1 MIYLRHARIHDD
13 AELPAYVVKLALPF
27 PMTFTTPI
35 TILTGE
41 NGKGKSTVL
50 EALASAMGVD
60 TDGGSRYK
68 TQERTSP
75 VPLALT
81 RRNPPDTFFFRGD
94 THLNLARYY
103 ESLGQLPG
111 GREMADL
118 TQMSHGQSIMTLAER
133 RFSAES
139 LIFLDEP
146 EAGLS
151 VLRQLELLG
160 RLGALAEAGAQIIM
174 ATHSPILLAA
184 PEATIISLDDAD
196 TTHFEDTLAV
206 RATRDFLAD
215 PVGIADY
222 MVERFTSDS

>member
-27 PMTFTTPI
+27 PMAFTTPI

-75 VPLALT
+75 IPLALT
-81 RRNPPDTFFFRGD
+81 KRNPPDTFFFRGD
-94 THLNLARYY
+94 AHLNLARYY
-103 ESLGQLPG
+103 ESLGDSSL
-111 GREMADL
+111 ADL
-118 TQMSHGQSIMTLAER
+118 TQMSHGQSIMALAER
-133 RFSAES
+133 RFGAES

-215 PVGIADY
+215 PIGIADY

>member
-1 MIYLRHARIHDD
+1 MIYLRQARIHDD

-27 PMTFTTPI
+27 PMAFTTPI

-50 EALASAMGVD
+50 ESAMGVD
-60 TDGGSRYK
+60 TDGGSRFK

-75 VPLALT
+75 IPLALT
-81 RRNPPDTFFFRGD
+81 KRNPPDTFFFRGD
-94 THLNLARYY
+94 AHLNLARFYA
-103 ESLGQLPG
+103 SIGSLPG
-111 GREMADL
+111 GDGMADL
-118 TQMSHGQSIMTLAER
+118 TQMSHGQSIMALAKR
-133 RFSAES
+133 RFGAES

-196 TTHFEDTLAV
+196 ATHFEDTLAV

>member
-1 MIYLRHARIHDD
+1 
-13 AELPAYVVKLALPF
+13 
-27 PMTFTTPI
+27 
-35 TILTGE
+35 
-41 NGKGKSTVL
+41 
-50 EALASAMGVD
+50 
-60 TDGGSRYK
+60 
-68 TQERTSP
+68 
-75 VPLALT
+75 
-81 RRNPPDTFFFRGD
+81 
-94 THLNLARYY
+94 
-103 ESLGQLPG
+103 
-111 GREMADL
+111 MADL

-133 RFSAES
+133 RFSPES

>member
-27 PMTFTTPI
+27 PMAFTTPI

-75 VPLALT
+75 VPLVLT

-94 THLNLARYY
+94 AHLNLARYY
-103 ESLGQLPG
+103 ESLGDPSL
-111 GREMADL
+111 ADL

-133 RFSAES
+133 RFGAES

>member
-27 PMTFTTPI
+27 PMAFTTPI

-75 VPLALT
+75 VPLVLT

-94 THLNLARYY
+94 AHLNLTRYY
-103 ESLGQLPG
+103 ESLGDPSL
-111 GREMADL
+111 ADL
-118 TQMSHGQSIMTLAER
+118 TQMSHGQSIMALAKR
-133 RFSAES
+133 RLSPES

>member
-27 PMTFTTPI
+27 PMAFTTPI

-94 THLNLARYY
+94 AHLNLARYY
-103 ESLGQLPG
+103 ESLGDPSL
-111 GREMADL
+111 ADL
-118 TQMSHGQSIMTLAER
+118 TQMSHGQSIMALAER
-133 RFSAES
+133 RFGAES